1 MESWM
6 DEQEWN
12 DSQSAWFIYL
22 FCRWYLSG
30 EMERTSVR
38 YDCSIETQT
47 NAKETWKNGWWWNT
61 LNSMISFPG
70 RITRRIS
77 PQFSSRERS
86 ITRARYIASRGPR
99 MASWWRP
106 EATTKLSNW
115 CASTPTHQIS
125 KVNLSIQRERE
136 RDLKDFTFPSFS
148 SNIFHPLTTT
158 SIISSCRSAIYL
170 LSKWPSF
177 ILSTSY
183 YYYYY
188 LSLRLFTC
196 IILAWCN
203 SSKKKKKERKNL
215 LPF

>member
-1 MESWM
+1 MHVYVFYNVSLKENFFIESQFNDRYLDDRRLEFSCFEMESRM

-125 KVNLSIQRERE
+125 KVNLSIQRER
-136 RDLKDFTFPSFS
+136 
-148 SNIFHPLTTT
+148 
-158 SIISSCRSAIYL
+158 
-170 LSKWPSF
+170 
-177 ILSTSY
+177 
-183 YYYYY
+183 
-188 LSLRLFTC
+188 
-196 IILAWCN
+196 
-203 SSKKKKKERKNL
+203 
-215 LPF
+215 